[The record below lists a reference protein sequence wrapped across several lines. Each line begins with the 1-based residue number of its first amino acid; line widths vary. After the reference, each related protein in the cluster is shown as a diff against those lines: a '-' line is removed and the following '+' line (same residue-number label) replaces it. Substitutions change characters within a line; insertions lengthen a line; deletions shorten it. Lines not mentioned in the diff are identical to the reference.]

1 MKKGGKIT
9 RRGLLASGAGL
20 ALARVLNANNANNS
34 LVESMQDRKGMS
46 VYEAIGVKHVI
57 NATGTVTILGGSLM
71 PPEVVAAWQDAAKH
85 FVNLLELQ
93 DKVGE
98 AIAKLAGVESALVTT
113 GAAGALLLGTAA
125 AVTRADAK
133 LIRRLPD
140 TTGMK
145 NEVILQKAHHTCYEN
160 QLTDVGTK
168 LVEVETR
175 ADVRRAVNDRT
186 ALMFYLNLADPD
198 GQIKRQEWIDLARQF
213 HVPTLLDAAADVPP
227 VEHLSEYN
235 RMGFDLVAFSG
246 GKALR
251 GPSNTGL
258 LLGRKDLVE
267 AAKLNTNP
275 HCGTIGRMMKVSKE
289 DMIAL
294 LAAIELYVRIDHQAE
309 WKDWEERLQV
319 IEQTLKGIPT
329 LHSERIV
336 PPIANHVPHLLISWD
351 ETRVKITREQVTKAL
366 TDGNP
371 SIQIGRVSGTGD
383 KGILISVFMFEKG
396 EDRVVANRLQAIL
409 KDAVSGKSD

>member
-1 MKKGGKIT
+1 MNIKKKIT
-9 RRGLLASGAGL
+9 RRGLLASGTGL
-20 ALARVLNANNANNS
+20 ALAQMLSANNS
-34 LVESMQDRKGMS
+34 LEGSVQKPKGIS
-46 VYEAIGVKHVI
+46 VYQAIGVKHVI
-57 NATGTVTILGGSLM
+57 NATGTVTTLGGSLM
-71 PPEVVAAWQDAAKH
+71 PSEVVAAWIGASKH
-85 FVNLLELQ
+85 FVDLLELQ

-98 AIAKLAGVESALVTT
+98 AIAKLVGVEAALVTT

-168 LVEVETR
+168 LVEVETSP
-175 ADVRRAVNDRT
+175 DVRRAVNART
-186 ALMFYLNLADPD
+186 ARMFFLNLADPD
-198 GQIKRQEWIDLARQF
+198 GQIKRGEWIELARQH

-227 VEHLSEYN
+227 VERLSEYN

-258 LLGRKDLVE
+258 LLGRKDLIE

-275 HCGTIGRMMKVSKE
+275 HCGSIGRMMKVSKE

-294 LAAIELYVRIDHQAE
+294 LAAVERYVRIDHQAE
-309 WKDWEERLQV
+309 WREWEARLGV
-319 IEQTLKGIPT
+319 IEQTLKDIPT
-329 LHSERIV
+329 LQCERIV
-336 PPIANHVPHLLISWD
+336 PPIANHVPHLLISWN
-351 ETRVKITREQVTKAL
+351 ETRVKLTREEATKAL
-366 TDGNP
+366 SEGDP

-383 KGILISVFMFEKG
+383 KGVLISVFMLEKG
-396 EDRVVANRLQAIL
+396 EDRIVANRLHAIL
-409 KDAVSGKSD
+409 KNAVAGKAPR

>member
-1 MKKGGKIT
+1 MEGNGRELK
-9 RRGLLASGAGL
+9 
-20 ALARVLNANNANNS
+20 RV
-34 LVESMQDRKGMS
+34 S

-57 NATGTVTILGGSLM
+57 NATGTVTTLGGSLM
-71 PPEVVAAWQDAAKH
+71 PTEVVDAWVDASKH

-98 AIAKLAGVESALVTT
+98 AIAKLVGVEAALVTT

-125 AVTRADAK
+125 AVTRGDVK
-133 LIRRLPD
+133 SIRRLPD
-140 TTGMK
+140 TAGLK

-160 QLTDVGTK
+160 QLTDVGAK
-168 LVEVETR
+168 LVEVETS
-175 ADVRRAVNDRT
+175 ADVQRAINART
-186 ALMFYLNLADPD
+186 ALMFFLNLADAD
-198 GQIKRQEWIDLARQF
+198 GKVKRGEWVELARQH

-227 VEHLSEYN
+227 VERLSEYS

-251 GPSNTGL
+251 GPNNTGL
-258 LLGRKDLVE
+258 LFGRKDLIE

-294 LAAIELYVRIDHQAE
+294 LAAVQRYVRIDHQAE
-309 WKDWEERLQV
+309 WREWEDRLGV
-319 IEQTLKGIPT
+319 IEQTLKDIPT
-329 LHSERIV
+329 LQCERIV
-336 PPIANHVPHLLISWD
+336 PPIANHVPHLLLSWD
-351 ETRVKITREQVTKAL
+351 EARIKITREQVTKAL
-366 TDGNP
+366 SDGNP

-396 EDRVVANRLQAIL
+396 EDRIVASRLQAIL
-409 KDAVSGKSD
+409 RRALSKKAVRRPDESP